1 MLLTSRE
8 RRIVNNTV
16 KKRVSECIAD
26 EDLLDKPLAFD
37 EIFGDGDSDVET
49 EEEFPEEKNDTDGT
63 QAERTGVTPSESTQN
78 LGAHQSTKKLKKSK
92 RKAISIY
99 KLRALLHTLPENTLY
114 AYGNKLSV
122 IIPLT
127 ETLVKE
133 GHRVLI
139 FCRQLKMLCIID
151 ECLWRKNIST
161 LHYNGSLSSQQREDA
176 LNAFS
181 AGEQNV
187 MLITV
192 GAGGEGITIT
202 AADRII
208 ITDPNWNPTV
218 DDQAI
223 DRAYGMIQNSY
234 LDIE

>member
-1 MLLTSRE
+1 MLLNSRE

-16 KKRVSECIAD
+16 KKRVSECIAG

-37 EIFGDGDSDVET
+37 EIFGDGDSDLET
-49 EEEFPEEKNDTDGT
+49 EEEFPEEGNDVDGT
-63 QAERTGVTPSESTQN
+63 QAERTSVTPSESTQSM
-78 LGAHQSTKKLKKSK
+78 GAQSSK
-92 RKAISIY
+92 RSKKPRKKAISIY

-133 GHRVLI
+133 GHRILI
-139 FCRQLKMLCIID
+139 FCRQLKMLCIVD

-161 LHYNGSLSSQQREDA
+161 VHYNGSLSSQQREDA
-176 LNAFS
+176 LKAFS
-181 AGEQNV
+181 AGEQSV

-223 DRAYGMIQNSY
+223 DRAYGLIYNSY
-234 LDIE
+234 SDIE

>member
-1 MLLTSRE
+1 M
-8 RRIVNNTV
+8 
-16 KKRVSECIAD
+16 
-26 EDLLDKPLAFD
+26 
-37 EIFGDGDSDVET
+37 
-49 EEEFPEEKNDTDGT
+49 
-63 QAERTGVTPSESTQN
+63 
-78 LGAHQSTKKLKKSK
+78 GAHQSTKKLKKSK

>member
-1 MLLTSRE
+1 MDPIIGIILLFYQ
-8 RRIVNNTV
+8 I
-16 KKRVSECIAD
+16 
-26 EDLLDKPLAFD
+26 
-37 EIFGDGDSDVET
+37 
-49 EEEFPEEKNDTDGT
+49 
-63 QAERTGVTPSESTQN
+63 
-78 LGAHQSTKKLKKSK
+78 
-92 RKAISIY
+92 
-99 KLRALLHTLPENTLY
+99 
-114 AYGNKLSV
+114 
-122 IIPLT
+122 
-127 ETLVKE
+127 
-133 GHRVLI
+133 
-139 FCRQLKMLCIID
+139 CIID